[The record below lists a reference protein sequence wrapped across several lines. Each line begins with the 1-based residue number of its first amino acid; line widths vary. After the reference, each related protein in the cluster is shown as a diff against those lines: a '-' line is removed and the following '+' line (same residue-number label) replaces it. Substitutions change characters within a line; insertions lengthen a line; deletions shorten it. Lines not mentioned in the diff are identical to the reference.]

1 MLDANRSDGVWP
13 TYVPALR
20 HQYSDEEHGEEDCGA
35 DPPICDIWCH
45 FVQIGLIYLKGG
57 NLVSLFPSEA
67 PFFSRS
73 VGRCTLPILDV

>member
-35 DPPICDIWCH
+35 DPAICDIWCH
-45 FVQIGLIYLKGG
+45 
-57 NLVSLFPSEA
+57 LV
-67 PFFSRS
+67 
-73 VGRCTLPILDV
+73 